1 MRVLYINLCEVWI
14 RNQSE
19 LLPCSPRES
28 VIDLT
33 AFKAVRVSNLIHI
46 DSLTC

>member
-1 MRVLYINLCEVWI
+1 MRVLYINLCEVC